1 MKLIECTLS
10 EVDSMKELI
19 SVYNLLIE
27 RLMRSLVIDLV
38 HSIIVLV

>member
-1 MKLIECTLS
+1 
-10 EVDSMKELI
+10 MKELI

-27 RLMRSLVIDLV
+27 RLIRSLVIDLV

>member
-1 MKLIECTLS
+1 MKLIEYTLS
-10 EVDSMKELI
+10 KINSIKELI

-27 RLMRSLVIDLV
+27 RLVRSLVINLV

>member
-10 EVDSMKELI
+10 EVSSVKELI
-19 SVYNLLIE
+19 GVYNLLIE
-27 RLMRSLVIDLV
+27 RLVRSLVIDLV